1 MAENHG
7 GGVGGTGGG
16 AKRSRK
22 RTSQEKLQELGNLVE
37 RLTAE
42 RVAGRTVAFTN
53 GCYDILHAGHLYL
66 LEKASEMADLLVVG
80 LNSDGSV
87 RRLKGKSR
95 PWIPLEDRARLM
107 ASLEVVDFV
116 IGFEEDTPERLMEQL
131 RPDVMIKG
139 GDYTP
144 ETLPEKDTAA
154 KIGCKVEIVPLV
166 PHRST
171 TGLVERIVRA
181 GGDGGK

>member
-1 MAENHG
+1 
-7 GGVGGTGGG
+7 
-16 AKRSRK
+16 
-22 RTSQEKLQELGNLVE
+22 
-37 RLTAE
+37 
-42 RVAGRTVAFTN
+42 
-53 GCYDILHAGHLYL
+53 
-66 LEKASEMADLLVVG
+66 MADLLVVG

-87 RRLKGKSR
+87 RRLKGDSR

-131 RPDVMIKG
+131 RPEVMIKG
-139 GDYTP
+139 GDYT
-144 ETLPEKDTAA
+144 TDNLPEKETAA
-154 KIGCKVEIVPLV
+154 KIGCRVEIVPLL
-166 PHRST
+166 PDRST